1 MLATNNKIPTVR
13 TDAEDDFAKYRDVV
27 ADIFAHHQRT
37 TPVGTE
43 RAACSCG
50 GGWPCR
56 DEMLAA
62 ELLDWI

>member
-13 TDAEDDFAKYRDVV
+13 TDAEDDFARYRDVV
-27 ADIFAHHQRT
+27 ADIFAHHQRSA
-37 TPVGTE
+37 PADID

-50 GGWPCR
+50 GSRPCR